1 MLTENQIKCIELL
14 CKGITKVDIAEKLK
28 INRCTIYDW
37 LKNEEFKAELDKQQQ
52 DFLDSAMYK
61 LKRAAPVAADKL
73 VKLLSNGK
81 YEKTQL
87 NAAIDLL
94 DRTTGKATTKV
105 EVSDKQDKEH
115 VSKDILESEFKEIDN
130 KTDNE

>member
-52 DFLDSAMYK
+52 DFLDAAASR
-61 LKRAAPVAADKL
+61 LKHAAPVAADKL
-73 VKLLSNGK
+73 IALLEGK

-87 NAAIDLL
+87 AAAIDLL
-94 DRTTGKATTKV
+94 DRGLGKATTKL
-105 EVSDKQDKEH
+105 EVTDKKDKTSIDDDILDKELDEVDH
-115 VSKDILESEFKEIDN
+115 NS
-130 KTDNE
+130 NE